1 MPFLKFLTTIAAVS
15 TERRMDESQPDW
27 LQEPVITEDS
37 DLAENVTSIRCPPN
51 SAISS
56 GAAALTFI
64 CQAAKLIEGFDRCV
78 AEKQAR
84 VEAAEALVKKAIE
97 KLKIADAY
105 IRSAESE
112 ALEAN
117 VALREFKDRMEA
129 QLSTLEERTRNAEMR
144 ANEAERR
151 FEDAIRVQVMS
162 EKKLADSGRMA
173 A

>member
-27 LQEPVITEDS
+27 LQEPVITKDS

-151 FEDAIRVQVMS
+151 FEDAIRIQAMS

>member
-1 MPFLKFLTTIAAVS
+1 
-15 TERRMDESQPDW
+15 MDESHPDG
-27 LQEPVITEDS
+27 LQEPVITKDS
-37 DLAENVTSIRCPPN
+37 DLAENVSSIRSPSN

-56 GAAALTFI
+56 GAVALNFI

-84 VEAAEALVKKAIE
+84 VEAAEVLVKKAIE

-117 VALREFKDRMEA
+117 VALREFKDRMEV
-129 QLSTLEERTRNAEMR
+129 QLSTLEERARNAEMR

-151 FEDAIRVQVMS
+151 FEDAIRIQVMS
-162 EKKLADSGRMA
+162 EKKLADSSRMA